1 MWMQSTLIE
10 ERRKALA
17 ALFKPAMQNLSNKC
31 STVWSDSDKLD
42 KVLHQ
47 NFSSLP
53 NCHLVYIVDKLG
65 KQKSSNITKNGIDS
79 SYRNQD
85 LSIRPYSINLCQNF
99 TLSPAYISQMTS
111 SPCISAVHPIISDEH
126 LGFTIADFDVRYLPS
141 LSVSTNKIQICNKS
155 CQPTDCVKSRLVN
168 IKDILL
174 KLISKYGVFHLM
186 IHYLSNRVM
195 LWQIDNPYQYELY
208 SIEQIL
214 DPDMYLTYS
223 KCDFP
228 SQAKTSI
235 EEVQLVLERFDIL
248 QLVNDKIYLRSA
260 SINIMNAMVSLSFS
274 FSGSKYMPIVDFL
287 HGDLSKWLDD
297 I

>member
-1 MWMQSTLIE
+1 MQSTIIE
-10 ERRKALA
+10 ERRKAMA
-17 ALFKPAMQNLSNKC
+17 ALFKPVMQSLSNKC
-31 STVWSDSDKLD
+31 ATVWSDSDKLD
-42 KVLHQ
+42 EVLHQ
-47 NFSSLP
+47 NFYSLP
-53 NCHLVYIVDKLG
+53 NCNLVYAVDKFG
-65 KQKSSNITKNGIDS
+65 KQKSSNITKNGIDT

-111 SPCISAVHPIISDEH
+111 SPCISAVHPIIDDKH
-126 LGFTIADFDVRYLPS
+126 LGFTIADFDIRHLP
-141 LSVSTNKIQICNKS
+141 LPSVSTSKTKNCNKS
-155 CQPTDCVKSRLVN
+155 CQPNNYLKSRLVD

-174 KLISKYGVFHLM
+174 KLISNYGIFHLM
-186 IHYLSNRVM
+186 IHYLSNKVM
-195 LWQIDNPYQYELY
+195 LWQINNPYKYELY

-223 KCDFP
+223 QCEYS

-235 EEVQLVLERFDIL
+235 EEVQLVLERFQIL
-248 QLVNDKIYLRSA
+248 QLVNDEVYLRSA

-287 HGDLSKWLDD
+287 HGDLSNWFDKD
-297 I
+297 